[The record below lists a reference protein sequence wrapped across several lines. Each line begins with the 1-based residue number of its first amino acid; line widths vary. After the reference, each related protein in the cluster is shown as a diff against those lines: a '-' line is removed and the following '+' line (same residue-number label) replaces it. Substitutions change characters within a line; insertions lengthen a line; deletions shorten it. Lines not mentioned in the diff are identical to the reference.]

1 MSKYRE
7 MHKNILKNKVEYILN
22 LFIYLN
28 EYIERSGGLFAGVEL
43 FINAVKMSSVN

>member
-22 LFIYLN
+22 LFIYMN
-28 EYIERSGGLFAGVEL
+28 EYIEKSGGYLLASNYL
-43 FINAVKMSSVN
+43 